1 MIQIPEADIIP
12 KILNGQV
19 ELFEILIRRNNP
31 FLYKVGKSYG
41 YQHQDVEDLMQ
52 ETFISA
58 YKNLAN
64 FHYMSSF
71 KTWIIRIMLN
81 HCYQKS
87 HKFSFKYEKAG
98 YDKIADKSIPLFSGS
113 ASNMENRIFNQELKA
128 VIEKAVEKI
137 PLDYRLVFTL
147 RELNGMSVAET
158 AEALAISEV
167 NVKVRLNRA
176 KNMLRKEIEKFYTP
190 EDIFEFNLIHC
201 DRIVNKVMAE
211 ITKENAKLP

>member
-1 MIQIPEADIIP
+1 MIQVAEEDLIEKIIE
-12 KILNGQV
+12 GRT

-58 YKNLAN
+58 YKSLAS
-64 FHYMSSF
+64 FQHRSSF
-71 KTWIIRIMLN
+71 KTWIIKIMLH
-81 HCYQKS
+81 HCYQKN

-98 YDKIADKSIPLFSGS
+98 YEEIVDKQVPLFAGS
-113 ASNMENRIFNQELKA
+113 PLDMEKNIFTQELKA
-128 VIEKAVEKI
+128 IIEKAVGEI
-137 PLDYRLVFTL
+137 PLDYRMVFSL
-147 RELNGMSVAET
+147 RELNGLNVAET
-158 AEALAISEV
+158 AEALGISEA

-176 KNMLRKEIEKFYTP
+176 KNMLRREIEKYYSP
-190 EDIFEFNLIHC
+190 EEIFEFNLIHC

-211 ITKENAKLP
+211 ITKENYPVP